1 MTMLATT
8 NNSHAANVPLLS
20 HTGVVTTGTRMVGP
34 DILRSLAILLVM
46 LVHLPLN
53 ATPGTL
59 VTVREYGW
67 LGVDIFFVLSGYLIG
82 TQLFKEVTRTGAVD
96 FKSFYLRRAFRIFPA
111 FFVVLGLYALVPVL
125 RDNSAMQPLWKF
137 ATFTVNLGFDPREGN
152 AFSQAWTLAVEEQF
166 YLVLPLLVLLL
177 YKRVGTGWVL
187 ALAGLL
193 TLAGIGLRY
202 VIWDMQVGTLVTE
215 GQLRPAFAT
224 YLRDIYYP
232 TYTRLDG
239 LLFGVLLAAAR
250 FFKPELC
257 RQYLPPKLTI
267 PSGLIFVITALICF
281 VDRGPLAG
289 QGIFPVFQAQLGAV
303 AGFPLIS
310 IGIALLFCAML
321 DLEHVLS
328 RWPVPGAALVATLSY
343 SLYLTHKS
351 VFHVTRLVV
360 GEENLQGTFG
370 FFAYL
375 IASFVVAAV
384 LWLFVERTFLHLRD
398 KMQSSLN

>member
-1 MTMLATT
+1 MTILATT
-8 NNSHAANVPLLS
+8 NNAHMDNFSSLS
-20 HTGVVTTGTRMVGP
+20 HTSVVATGTRMVGP

-53 ATPGTL
+53 ATPSLL

-82 TQLFKEVTRTGAVD
+82 TQLFREMTRTGAVD

-125 RDNSAMQPLWKF
+125 RDNPTMQPLWKF

-177 YKRVGTGWVL
+177 YKRIGTGWLL

-193 TLAGIGLRY
+193 TIAGIVLRY
-202 VIWDMQVGTLVTE
+202 TIWDAQVGTLVAE
-215 GQLRPAFAT
+215 GQFRPAFAT
-224 YLRDIYYP
+224 YLRDVYYP

-239 LLFGVLLAAAR
+239 LLFGVVLAAAR
-250 FFKPELC
+250 FFKPALC
-257 RQYLPPKLTI
+257 RRYLPPTVTI
-267 PSGLIFVITALICF
+267 PSGLIFVIVALLCF

-328 RWPVPGAALVATLSY
+328 RWPVPGAALIATLSY

-351 VFHVTRLVV
+351 AFHVMRLVV
-360 GEENLQGTFG
+360 GEEHLQGGVG
-370 FFAYL
+370 FLAYL
-375 IASFVVAAV
+375 AASIAVAAV
-384 LWLFVERTFLHLRD
+384 LWLCVEQPFLRLRD
-398 KMQSSLN
+398 RLRWL

>member
-8 NNSHAANVPLLS
+8 NNAHAGNCSSISHASAVA
-20 HTGVVTTGTRMVGP
+20 TGTRMVGP

-53 ATPGTL
+53 ATPGLL

-82 TQLFKEVTRTGAVD
+82 TQLFKEVMRTGAVD

-125 RDNSAMQPLWKF
+125 RDNPAMQPLWKF

-177 YKRVGTGWVL
+177 YKRIGTGWVL
-187 ALAGLL
+187 ALAGVL
-193 TLAGIGLRY
+193 TIAGIVLRY
-202 VIWDMQVGTLVTE
+202 AIWDMQVGTLVAE
-215 GQLRPAFAT
+215 GQFRPAFAT
-224 YLRDIYYP
+224 YLRDVYYP

-239 LLFGVLLAAAR
+239 LLFGVLLAASR

-257 RQYLPPKLTI
+257 KRYLPPKVTI
-267 PSGLIFVITALICF
+267 PAGLVFVIAALICF

-328 RWPVPGAALVATLSY
+328 RWPMPGAALVATLSY

-351 VFHVTRLVV
+351 VFHVMRLVV
-360 GEENLQGTFG
+360 GDQNLLGGVG
-370 FFAYL
+370 FVAYL
-375 IASFVVAAV
+375 VASFAVATV
-384 LWLFVERTFLHLRD
+384 LWFCIERSFLHLRD
-398 KMQSSLN
+398 RLLSL

>member
-8 NNSHAANVPLLS
+8 NNSHAGSFSSFS
-20 HTGVVTTGTRMVGP
+20 HTSVVATGSRMVGP

-53 ATPGTL
+53 ATPGLL

-125 RDNSAMQPLWKF
+125 RDNPAMQPLWKF

-166 YLVLPLLVLLL
+166 YLVLPVLVLFL
-177 YKRVGTGWVL
+177 YRRIGTGWVL

-193 TLAGIGLRY
+193 MLAGIALRY
-202 VIWDMQVGTLVTE
+202 AIWDIQVGTLVAE
-215 GQLRPAFAT
+215 GQFRPAFAT
-224 YLRDIYYP
+224 YLRDVYYP

-239 LLFGVLLAAAR
+239 LLFGVVLAAAR

-257 RQYLPPKLTI
+257 RQYLPPKVTI
-267 PSGLIFVITALICF
+267 PSGLIFVTAALICF

-289 QGIFPVFQAQLGAV
+289 QGIFPVFQAHLGAV

-328 RWPVPGAALVATLSY
+328 RWPIPGAALVATLSY

-351 VFHVTRLVV
+351 VFHVMRLVA
-360 GEENLQGTFG
+360 GEENLQGSFG
-370 FFAYL
+370 FVVYL

-384 LWLFVERTFLHLRD
+384 LWLCVERTFLLLRD
-398 KMQSSLN
+398 KMLSSK

>member
-1 MTMLATT
+1 MTMLATSSASEASDFPRHPLAST
-8 NNSHAANVPLLS
+8 AAIR
-20 HTGVVTTGTRMVGP
+20 TRMIGP

-53 ATPGTL
+53 ATPDML

-82 TQLFKEVTRTGAVD
+82 TQLFKEITRTGSVE

-111 FFVVLGLYALVPVL
+111 FFVVLALYAFVPVL
-125 RDNSAMQPLWKF
+125 RDNPTMQPLWKF
-137 ATFTVNLGFDPREGN
+137 ASFTVNLGFDPREGN

-177 YKRVGTGWVL
+177 RKRFSTGWVL
-187 ALAGLL
+187 GLAGML
-193 TLAGIGLRY
+193 TLGGIVLRY
-202 VIWDMQVGTLVTE
+202 AIWDAQLGPLVAE
-215 GQLRPAFAT
+215 AQFRPAFAT
-224 YLRDIYYP
+224 YLRDVYYP

-239 LLFGVLLAAAR
+239 LLFGVVLAAAR

-257 RQYLPPKLTI
+257 KRYLPPKVAL
-267 PSGLIFVITALICF
+267 PLGLIFVVVALICF
-281 VDRGPLAG
+281 AIRGPLAG
-289 QGIFPVFQAQLGAV
+289 QGIFPVFQAQHGAV

-321 DLEHVLS
+321 DLERILN

-351 VFHVTRLVV
+351 VFHVMRLLF
-360 GEENLQGTFG
+360 GEVNLQGGLG
-370 FFAYL
+370 FMAYL
-375 IASFVVAAV
+375 IASFAVAAV
-384 LWLFVERTFLHLRD
+384 LWFFVEQTFLRLRD
-398 KMQSSLN
+398 RLLSSTR

>member
-1 MTMLATT
+1 M
-8 NNSHAANVPLLS
+8 
-20 HTGVVTTGTRMVGP
+20 
-34 DILRSLAILLVM
+34 
-46 LVHLPLN
+46 
-53 ATPGTL
+53 
-59 VTVREYGW
+59 TVREYGW

-111 FFVVLGLYALVPVL
+111 FFAVLGLYALVPVL
-125 RDNSAMQPLWKF
+125 RDNPAMQPLWKF

-166 YLVLPLLVLLL
+166 YLVLPLLVLFL
-177 YKRVGTGWVL
+177 YKRIGTGWVL
-187 ALAGLL
+187 ALAGVL
-193 TLAGIGLRY
+193 TLAGIVLRY
-202 VIWDMQVGTLVTE
+202 AIWDMQVGTLVAE
-215 GQLRPAFAT
+215 GQFRPAFAT
-224 YLRDIYYP
+224 YLRDVYYP

-239 LLFGVLLAAAR
+239 LLFGVALAASR

-257 RQYLPPKLTI
+257 KRYLPPKVTI
-267 PSGLIFVITALICF
+267 PAGLILVIAALICF

-328 RWPVPGAALVATLSY
+328 RWLMSGAALVATLSY
-343 SLYLTHKS
+343 SIYLTHKS
-351 VFHVTRLVV
+351 VFHVMRLVA
-360 GEENLQGTFG
+360 GEQNLQGGVSFV
-370 FFAYL
+370 AYL
-375 IASFVVAAV
+375 IASFAVATV
-384 LWLFVERTFLHLRD
+384 LWFCVEKTFLRFRD
-398 KMQSSLN
+398 RLLSPTKNDRSHRHYVRRNPNL

>member
-1 MTMLATT
+1 MTMLAAT
-8 NNSHAANVPLLS
+8 NHLQVGSPPWQAQV
-20 HTGVVTTGTRMVGP
+20 GVVATGTRMVGP

-53 ATPGTL
+53 ATPGVL

-67 LGVDIFFVLSGYLIG
+67 LGVDIFFVLSGHLIG
-82 TQLFKEVTRTGAVD
+82 TQLFKEITRSGAVD

-111 FFVVLGLYALVPVL
+111 FFVVLALYALVPML
-125 RDNSAMQPLWKF
+125 RDAPTMQPLWKF

-166 YLVLPLLVLLL
+166 YLVLPLLVLML
-177 YKRVGTGWVL
+177 YGRFGTGWVV
-187 ALAGLL
+187 ALAGIL
-193 TLAGIGLRY
+193 TLSGIVLRY
-202 VIWDMQVGTLVTE
+202 AIWDTQVGVLVAD
-215 GQLRPAFAT
+215 GQFRPAFAT
-224 YLRDIYYP
+224 YLRDVYYP

-239 LLFGVLLAAAR
+239 LLFGVVLAATR
-250 FFKPELC
+250 FFKPKLC
-257 RQYLPPKLTI
+257 RQYLPPKVTL
-267 PSGLIFVITALICF
+267 PLGLAFVIVALICLAI
-281 VDRGPLAG
+281 RGPLAG

-321 DLEHVLS
+321 DLEHVLN

-351 VFHVTRLVV
+351 AFHVMRLVV
-360 GEENLQGTFG
+360 GEENLQGSLGLVF
-370 FFAYL
+370 YL
-375 IASFVVAAV
+375 IASFAVAAV
-384 LWLFVERTFLHLRD
+384 LWFCVERTFLQLRD
-398 KMQSSLN
+398 RMLSSSQ

>member
-1 MTMLATT
+1 MITLATD
-8 NNSHAANVPLLS
+8 NNPHADGLPWHSHAS
-20 HTGVVTTGTRMVGP
+20 VVATGTRMVGP

-53 ATPGTL
+53 ATPGVL

-111 FFVVLGLYALVPVL
+111 FFVVLALYALVPVL
-125 RDNSAMQPLWKF
+125 RDNPTMQPLWKF

-166 YLVLPLLVLLL
+166 YLVLPLLVLFL
-177 YKRVGTGWVL
+177 YKRIGTGWVL

-193 TLAGIGLRY
+193 TITGIALRY
-202 VIWDMQVGTLVTE
+202 AIWDMQVGTLVAE
-215 GQLRPAFAT
+215 GQFRPAFAT
-224 YLRDIYYP
+224 YLRDVYYP

-239 LLFGVLLAAAR
+239 LLFGVVLAASR

-257 RQYLPPKLTI
+257 RQYLPPKVTI
-267 PSGLIFVITALICF
+267 PSGLIFVIAALICF

-328 RWPVPGAALVATLSY
+328 RWPVPGAALIATLSY

-351 VFHVTRLVV
+351 VFHVMRLVV
-360 GEENLQGTFG
+360 GEENLQGSVG
-370 FFAYL
+370 FVAYL
-375 IASFVVAAV
+375 TASFAVAVV
-384 LWLFVERTFLHLRD
+384 LWFCVERTFLHLRD
-398 KMQSSLN
+398 RMLLPSR

>member
-1 MTMLATT
+1 MTILATT
-8 NNSHAANVPLLS
+8 NNSHAGNFSSLP
-20 HTGVVTTGTRMVGP
+20 HTSVVAAGSRMVGP

-53 ATPGTL
+53 ATPGIL

-82 TQLFKEVTRTGAVD
+82 TQLFKELTRTGTVD

-111 FFVVLGLYALVPVL
+111 FFVVLGLYAFIPIL
-125 RDNSAMQPLWKF
+125 RDNPSMQPLWKF

-177 YKRVGTGWVL
+177 YKRIGTGWVL

-193 TLAGIGLRY
+193 TLAGVVLRY
-202 VIWDMQVGTLVTE
+202 AIWDMQVGTLVAE
-215 GQLRPAFAT
+215 GQFRPAFAT
-224 YLRDIYYP
+224 YLRDVYYP

-239 LLFGVLLAAAR
+239 LLFGVVLAAAR

-267 PSGLIFVITALICF
+267 PLGLIFVIAALICF

-310 IGIALLFCAML
+310 IGLALLFCAML

-328 RWPVPGAALVATLSY
+328 RWPIPGAAVVATLSY

-351 VFHVTRLVV
+351 VFHVMRLVF
-360 GEENLQGTFG
+360 GEENLQGSVG
-370 FFAYL
+370 FVAYL
-375 IASFVVAAV
+375 IASFAVAAV
-384 LWLFVERTFLHLRD
+384 LWFCVERTFLHLRD
-398 KMQSSLN
+398 RVLSPSK

>member
-1 MTMLATT
+1 MTMLATR
-8 NNSHAANVPLLS
+8 NNSH
-20 HTGVVTTGTRMVGP
+20 TGSLPWQPQASVVATSQRMVGP
-34 DILRSLAILLVM
+34 DVLRSVAILLVM

-53 ATPGTL
+53 ATPGVL

-82 TQLFKEVTRTGAVD
+82 TQLFKEITRTGAVD

-111 FFVVLGLYALVPVL
+111 FFVVLALYAFVPML
-125 RDNSAMQPLWKF
+125 RDNATMQPLWKF

-166 YLVLPLLVLLL
+166 YLILPLLVLLL
-177 YKRVGTGWVL
+177 YKRIGTGWVL
-187 ALAGLL
+187 ALAALL
-193 TLAGIGLRY
+193 TLAGVVLRY
-202 VIWDMQVGTLVTE
+202 AIWDVQIGALVGE
-215 GQLRPAFAT
+215 GQFRPAFAT
-224 YLRDIYYP
+224 YLRDVYYP

-250 FFKPELC
+250 FFKPALC
-257 RQYLPPKLTI
+257 KQYLPSKVTI
-267 PSGLIFVITALICF
+267 PLGLIFVIAALVCF
-281 VDRGPLAG
+281 SDRGPLAG
-289 QGIFPVFQAQLGAV
+289 QGIFPVFQAQLGAA
-303 AGFPLIS
+303 AGFLLIS

-328 RWPVPGAALVATLSY
+328 RWPTPGAALVATLSY

-360 GEENLQGTFG
+360 GEENLQGSFG
-370 FFAYL
+370 FAVYL
-375 IASFVVAAV
+375 IAGFAVATV
-384 LWLFVERTFLHLRD
+384 LWFCIERTFLHLRNRLL
-398 KMQSSLN
+398 SSK